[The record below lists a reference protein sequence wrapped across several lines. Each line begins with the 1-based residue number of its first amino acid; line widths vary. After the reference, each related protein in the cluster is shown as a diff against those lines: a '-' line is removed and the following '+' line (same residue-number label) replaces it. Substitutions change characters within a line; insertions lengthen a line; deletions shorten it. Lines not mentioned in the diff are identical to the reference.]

1 MTKKALK
8 KLSEE
13 QIEYLKTTSVLLEQ
27 ARKNNLKE
35 EFERNAG
42 KLRGF
47 LECMCQMKIISDIE
61 VKALYLWFFE
71 KNRAY
76 DV

>member
-13 QIEYLKTTSVLLEQ
+13 QIEYLKTASVLLDQ

-35 EFERNAG
+35 EFENACA
-42 KLRGF
+42 K
-47 LECMCQMKIISDIE
+47 
-61 VKALYLWFFE
+61 
-71 KNRAY
+71 
-76 DV
+76 